1 MNNNFNSKNN
11 SDKSFNN
18 DDNNNSINNN
28 NNNKIIK
35 MIIIIIMI
43 IIIVTIIRTFLPHG
57 SFTKRNLKF
66 SVIISWTYFSLWS
79 VLKEFFQVV
88 RACIIDI
95 YKNCNI

>member
-18 DDNNNSINNN
+18 DDNNNSINNG
-28 NNNKIIK
+28 NNKIIK

-66 SVIISWTYFSLWS
+66 SVIISWTYSSLWS